1 MKGFQDP
8 EARVP
13 NLLILAA
20 ILLLIGSLAFMLFV
34 KPPSVA
40 GLATKRQR
48 SMQKLQDEVETLKK
62 RSAEATAA
70 TKPRMSAGDPEAL
83 TAQTL
88 ARLTQLARVRGVNLG
103 GFRPQRTKVLPGVT
117 EMPYAVQLR
126 GPFPAVRGFASDL
139 DAPGGKIVLR
149 SLQLAAS
156 DGDTSNVTATLG
168 VSIFIESV
176 NSDDSESS
184 NNRNK
189 K

>member
-8 EARVP
+8 EMRVP

-20 ILLLIGSLAFMLFV
+20 ILLLLVSLTVMLFV

-48 SMQKLQDEVETLKK
+48 SLQKLEDEVETLKK

-70 TKPRMSAGDPEAL
+70 TRPRLSAGDAETL

-88 ARLTQLARVRGVNLG
+88 DRLTQIARSRNVILG
-103 GFRPQRTKVLPGVT
+103 GFRPQRTKELPGLM
-117 EMPYAVQLR
+117 ELPYSVQLR
-126 GPFPAVRGFASDL
+126 GAFPAVRGFASDV

-168 VSIFIESV
+168 VSIFVENV
-176 NSDDSESS
+176 NSGDSESS
-184 NNRNK
+184 NNRTK

>member
-1 MKGFQDP
+1 M
-8 EARVP
+8 RVP

-20 ILLLIGSLAFMLFV
+20 ILLLIISLAFMLFV

-40 GLATKRQR
+40 GLVTKTQR
-48 SMQKLQDEVETLKK
+48 SLKKLEDDVDSLKK
-62 RSAEATAA
+62 RSAEANAA
-70 TKPRMSAGDPEAL
+70 VLPRLSLGDPETL

-88 ARLTQLARVRGVNLG
+88 ARLTQLARARNLTLG
-103 GFRPQRTKVLPGVT
+103 GFRPQRAKELPGLT
-117 EMPYAVQLR
+117 ELPYSVQLR
-126 GPFPAVRGFASDL
+126 GGFPSVRGFASDV
-139 DAPGGKIVLR
+139 DAPGSKVVLR

-168 VSIFIESV
+168 VSVFIENV

-184 NNRNK
+184 NTRNK